1 MSSANKIGKE
11 TAHVLAGVALNLH
24 TDTKEAVQRYGNVM
38 QEVYSKIRS
47 ALTGRELAHVQYLLK
62 KYREALRDDPT
73 TAAAEGSVG
82 QVCATCVKLARD
94 GRALP
99 ESYGEARKL
108 AYPPVERTPRQPA
121 APAAPEKGASGPEA
135 VPADGKNKIAAAS
148 AIIRTMT
155 ANELSVISVLVE
167 GLLYAMDAR
176 ASADALDDEAEA
188 EDGDVSAAPSLA
200 ERAPSMRRK
209 PHQKKVA

>member
-24 TDTKEAVQRYGNVM
+24 TDTKEAVQRYGSVM
-38 QEVYSKIRS
+38 QDVYSKIRN

-82 QVCATCVKLARD
+82 QVCATCVKLVRD
-94 GRALP
+94 GHALP

-108 AYPPVERTPRQPA
+108 AYPPVERAPRQPA
-121 APAAPEKGASGPEA
+121 APVQAPEKGASEPKA
-135 VPADGKNKIAAAS
+135 VPADGKSKLEAAS
-148 AIIRTMT
+148 AIIRTMS
-155 ANELSVISVLVE
+155 ANELAAISVLVE
-167 GLLYAMDAR
+167 SLLYAMDAK

-188 EDGDVSAAPSLA
+188 AA
-200 ERAPSMRRK
+200 
-209 PHQKKVA
+209 